1 MSMWVPECQGDC
13 DCDCAP
19 ASASAMRVGVGV
31 SRSVA
36 TITRPFSK
44 LEQTLE

>member
-1 MSMWVPECQGDC
+1 MSMWVPECQG

-19 ASASAMRVGVGV
+19 ASASAMRVGV

-36 TITRPFSK
+36 TITRPLSK